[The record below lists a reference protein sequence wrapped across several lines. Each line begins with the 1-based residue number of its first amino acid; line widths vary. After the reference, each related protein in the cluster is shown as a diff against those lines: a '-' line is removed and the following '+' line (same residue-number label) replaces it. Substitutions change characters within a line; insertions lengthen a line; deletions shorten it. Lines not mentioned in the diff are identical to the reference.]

1 MLPICG
7 LSAVRS
13 CRAIYTRGKL
23 CPAVQSE
30 VIIVILRGNAKGNMV
45 CIKYSKKLDQPI
57 HSGRVDWL
65 PANPE
70 RGDIRT
76 SW

>member
-1 MLPICG
+1 M
-7 LSAVRS
+7 R
-13 CRAIYTRGKL
+13 K
-23 CPAVQSE
+23 
-30 VIIVILRGNAKGNMV
+30 IIV

-65 PANPE
+65 PANPV
-70 RGDIRT
+70 RGDIHT